1 MRRRKRNIWDAKPAE
16 DGPIKVA
23 RDRLQESVTA
33 TLRRTFRADRGA
45 RVCQWEGT
53 EESHGRQKSGDDSC
67 KHAHVLRLQV
77 VRTGG
82 DYDGKATVLD
92 TRITSQR

>member
-1 MRRRKRNIWDAKPAE
+1 MQKQLRMGQSRSPGTQGTRP
-16 DGPIKVA
+16 
-23 RDRLQESVTA
+23 QESVTA
-33 TLRRTFRADRGA
+33 TLRRRTFRTDHGA
-45 RVCQWEGT
+45 RVCQWQGM

-92 TRITSQR
+92 TRMTSQR